1 MQNELRP
8 PQINIRMPEILRDTI
23 RVLAG
28 LNGRSMNS
36 EIVQV
41 LKEYAHKNSEVLT
54 ALTAR
59 TSDLPQSTQG

>member
-1 MQNELRP
+1 MKNEVRP
-8 PQINIRMPEILRDTI
+8 PQVNIRMPELLRDTI
-23 RVLAG
+23 RTLAS

-41 LKEYAHKNSEVLT
+41 LKEYVHKNSEVLT

-59 TSDLPQSTQG
+59 TSDLP

>member
-1 MQNELRP
+1 MQNEVRP
-8 PQINIRMPEILRDTI
+8 PQVNVRMPEILRDTI
-23 RVLAG
+23 RKLAC

-41 LKEYAHKNSEVLT
+41 LKEHAHKNSKVLT

-59 TSDLPQSTQG
+59 TLNLP